1 MITVS
6 YNFPLPT
13 CQCGAMLGNGI
24 TGITLW
30 GGGNTL
36 NITVGSGNLW
46 DHRGGMPWRPDQN
59 FPAIRKALEAK
70 DMDAIYKMFAPD
82 KCGTVRRPSLMP
94 VGRVVITLPE
104 NAKLQRYEQTL
115 ATGLVKVFYTLD
127 GVEKMMEFYGDM
139 SINDALAAR
148 GLDDSMSIAIHS
160 AYELTGKANYKWLL
174 SDNANMKDHG
184 FAAPVEFSG
193 KNYAG
198 FTQAMPNDPSYTLA
212 YKVLGNGEL
221 TVTYKRGFEGDP
233 EALEVSDFDTIAA
246 GSVKFFSE
254 YWQSVPEIKHQ
265 DAELDLIYYHG
276 LFKYGIM
283 TNPAGCPAGLQG
295 PWIEDDRLP
304 PWQGDYHFN
313 INVQMCHLPGLKS
326 GRFGNLKKFFDM
338 VLSWKDKLR
347 YNAKCFVG
355 LDNGYMLPHAVD
367 DHAVCMGGFWT
378 GTIDHACSA
387 WVAGMMFDYC
397 EYSCDMDYLKN
408 EVYDFMLGVI
418 RVYRAMMDKDENGKL
433 CLPVTTS
440 PEYRDTGANAWG
452 KNASFQLAA
461 CRQLAK
467 NILRAGEMLGVEADP
482 VSVEISENLPL
493 YSVQSTL
500 TSVWE
505 KPQGVIALWEGLA
518 LEESHRHHSHLAGIC
533 PFEVIDPF
541 APETEKLVKASIEQ
555 WTILGMGLWTGWCV
569 PWASQILS
577 RCGNGGAATAMLKLW
592 HDCFTNVGGGSLH
605 DGRYKGLSFFAQIR
619 GEVMQMDGSMGAI
632 TAIQDQFMHVYDRE
646 IRVFYGI
653 EHHIRN
659 VSFKDM
665 YAPGGLR
672 ISGNVDEAGE
682 VTVSVRAVKDALV
695 CLKVRQSERFTQKLA
710 AGESITLK
718 LTDGKL
724 VRI

>member
-24 TGITLW
+24 TGINIW

-59 FPAIRKALEAK
+59 FPAIRKALESQ
-70 DMDAIYKMFAPD
+70 DMDAIFKMFAPN
-82 KCGTVRRPSLMP
+82 KCGNVRRPSLIP

-104 NAKLQRYEQTL
+104 NALLLRYEQTL
-115 ATGLVKVFYTLD
+115 ATGSVKVFYALD
-127 GVEKMMEFYGDM
+127 GAEKVMEFYGDM
-139 SINDALAAR
+139 DMTDALAGK
-148 GLDDSMSIAIHS
+148 GLDESMSVAIYS
-160 AYELTGKANYKWLL
+160 AYELTAKANYKWLL
-174 SDNANMKDHG
+174 SDNPNLKEHG

-198 FTQAMPNDPSYTLA
+198 FTQPMPNDPSYTLA
-212 YKVLGNGEL
+212 YKILDNGEF
-221 TVTYKRGFEGDP
+221 TVTYKRGLENVQDAP
-233 EALEVSDFDTIAA
+233 EVRDFNAIAA
-246 GSVKFFSE
+246 GSVKFFTE
-254 YWQSVPEIKHQ
+254 YWQNVPEIKHQ

-326 GRFGNLKKFFDM
+326 GRFANLKKFFDM
-338 VLSWKDKLR
+338 VLSWKEKLR

-367 DHAVCMGGFWT
+367 DRAVCMGGFWT

-418 RVYRAMMDKDENGKL
+418 RVYRAMMDQDENGKL

-482 VSVEISENLPL
+482 VSTEINENLPL
-493 YSVQSTL
+493 YSVQSAM

-505 KPQGVIALWEGLA
+505 EKQDVIALWEGLA

-533 PFEVIDPF
+533 PFEVIDPL
-541 APETEKLVKASIEQ
+541 APETEKLVQSSIEQ
-555 WTILGMGLWTGWCV
+555 WTILGLGLWTGWGV

-577 RCGNGGAATAMLKLW
+577 RCCNGGAATAMLKIW

-605 DGRYKGLSFFAQIR
+605 DGRYKGISFFAQIR
-619 GEVMQMDGSMGAI
+619 GEVMQMDGGMGAI

-653 EHHIRN
+653 EQHIRN

-665 YAPGGLR
+665 YAPGGMR
-672 ISGNVDEAGE
+672 VSGSVDEFGK
-682 VTVSVRAVKDALV
+682 VTVTVRATRDAELR
-695 CLKVRQSERFTQKLA
+695 LTVRRSERYTQKLN
-710 AGESITLK
+710 AGESVTLILK
-718 LTDGKL
+718 DGKL
-724 VRI
+724 IRQ